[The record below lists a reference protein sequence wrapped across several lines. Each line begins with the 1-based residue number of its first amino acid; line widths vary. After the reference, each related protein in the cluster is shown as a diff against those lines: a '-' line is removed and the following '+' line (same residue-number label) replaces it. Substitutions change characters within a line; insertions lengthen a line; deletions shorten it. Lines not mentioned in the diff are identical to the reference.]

1 MKLLH
6 YRAPG
11 RRRPPALLV
20 MLPGVG
26 IAPGEFAA
34 HGFVDAARKQGRVDV
49 AAAGPDVDLYL
60 DGAIAEAIRQAIV
73 VPALAEGYQRIWFL
87 GLSLGGMG
95 ALLLARRYAADVAGI
110 VLLAP
115 FLGTP
120 GVVAEVVRAGGLAAW
135 QPGVIAPNDGE
146 RKMLAWLKDHVAA
159 APRPPVLHLGYG
171 RDDRFAAGHAML
183 AETLPAERVHVTEGG
198 HDWQAWSRLWRRIL
212 ATEPFAPPKAS
223 PS

>member
-11 RRRPPALLV
+11 RSRPPALLV

-26 IAPGEFAA
+26 IEPDEFAA
-34 HGFVDAARKQGRVDV
+34 HGFIDAVRERSHIDV

-60 DGAIAEAIRQAIV
+60 DGAIVAALRQAVV
-73 VPALAEGYQRIWFL
+73 VPALAEGYRRIWFL

-95 ALLLARRYAADVAGI
+95 ALLLARRHAADIAGI

-120 GVVAEVVRAGGLAAW
+120 GMVAEVVRAGGLAAW
-135 QPGVIAPNDGE
+135 QPGAIAPNDGE
-146 RKMLAWLKDHVAA
+146 RQMLAWLKQHVAA
-159 APRPPVLHLGYG
+159 SRPPVLHLGYG

-183 AETLPAERVHVTEGG
+183 AAALPAARVHVSDGG
-198 HDWQAWSRLWRRIL
+198 HDWPAWTRQWRQIL
-212 ATEPFAPPKAS
+212 ATDPFAPAKPEPA
-223 PS
+223 